1 MLVMYS
7 VSYVVFEKFVLEKI
21 VQFLICNK
29 YLSPINSPI
38 LIELGL
44 AINRYA
50 IAPAPIQSD
59 IGTQLF
65 YLPTPKYKEILLHD
79 MLVYFYFLIHVC
91 CMCRTLFCGLHEK
104 VRRNTAMKNVFT
116 LIIYLV
122 HSVGLLRG
130 IGHVHMHSCTNSNV
144 TFKVY
149 VTNQY

>member
-59 IGTQLF
+59 IAT
-65 YLPTPKYKEILLHD
+65 
-79 MLVYFYFLIHVC
+79 
-91 CMCRTLFCGLHEK
+91 
-104 VRRNTAMKNVFT
+104 
-116 LIIYLV
+116 
-122 HSVGLLRG
+122 
-130 IGHVHMHSCTNSNV
+130 
-144 TFKVY
+144 
-149 VTNQY
+149 